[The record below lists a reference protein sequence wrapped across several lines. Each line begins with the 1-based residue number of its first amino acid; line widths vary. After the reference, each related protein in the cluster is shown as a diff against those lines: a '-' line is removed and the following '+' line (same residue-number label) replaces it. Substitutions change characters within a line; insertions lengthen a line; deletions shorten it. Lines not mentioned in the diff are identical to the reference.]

1 MSKSIVSEF
10 LMNVTNKNIIVN
22 HKQRIELFI
31 SKFEQVVAEN
41 KKLKEDVL
49 KQNEQLGNYKQIIKT
64 KEDKIKELEQ
74 KIDELQ
80 LAGAFS
86 SSSADVKE
94 ARQNISRLVR
104 EIDKCIALLN
114 D

>member
-1 MSKSIVSEF
+1 MNIFNSSIIA
-10 LMNVTNKNIIVN
+10 K
-22 HKQRIELFI
+22 HKERIELFI
-31 SKFEQVVAEN
+31 SKFEQVSAEN
-41 KKLKEDVL
+41 RRLREQVEV
-49 KQNEQLGNYKQIIKT
+49 QNEQLGRYKENIKI
-64 KEDKIKELEQ
+64 KEEKIKELEQ
-74 KIDELQ
+74 KIDQLQ
-80 LAGAFS
+80 VAGAFS

>member
-1 MSKSIVSEF
+1 
-10 LMNVTNKNIIVN
+10 MNIFNSSVIAK
-22 HKQRIELFI
+22 HKERIELFI
-31 SKFEQVVAEN
+31 SKFEQVSTEN
-41 KKLKEDVL
+41 KKLREQVEMLDA
-49 KQNEQLGNYKQIIKT
+49 QLGRYKETI
-64 KEDKIKELEQ
+64 KIKEEKIRELEQ
-74 KIDELQ
+74 KIDQLQ
-80 LAGAFS
+80 VAGAFS